1 MVFGGS
7 LVFLV
12 FGLGFPIILA
22 ILLRRRRRAWKSTR
36 VDVMKVY
43 TSGMASSAK
52 VVADFF
58 KAAASWQQLGFLHS
72 E

>member
-12 FGLGFPIILA
+12 FGLGFPVILA
-22 ILLRRRRRAWKSTR
+22 ILLRRRRRAWMSTR
-36 VDVMKVY
+36 ADVLTVY
-43 TSGMASSAK
+43 TSGMTSSAT

-58 KAAASWQQLGFLHS
+58 KAAASWQQLGVLHS

>member
-1 MVFGGS
+1 MVSGGS
-7 LVFLV
+7 LVLLV
-12 FGLGFPIILA
+12 FGLGFPICLA

-36 VDVMKVY
+36 ADVMKVY

-72 E
+72 K